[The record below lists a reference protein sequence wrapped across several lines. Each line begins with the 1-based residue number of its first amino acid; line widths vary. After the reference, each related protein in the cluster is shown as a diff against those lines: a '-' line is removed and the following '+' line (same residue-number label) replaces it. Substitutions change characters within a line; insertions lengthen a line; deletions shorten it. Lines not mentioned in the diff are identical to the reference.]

1 MPTNISYMLLVLL
14 FIIPTLF
21 LGQFYFDAVL
31 GKVNRRSNRYGYII
45 GFVILHLVYYL
56 VNMPSTLSSI
66 LAIVMILCMA
76 LSYKVQLGTIIVFTF
91 IYVVL
96 QTIINS
102 MGVYLFFGGVNYSIE
117 TPYELMQ
124 THYNRS
130 IKLLLFSFLVML
142 MVSQLIRLI
151 SRRRSIVLQP
161 RYYLL
166 FLIVPLISI
175 WQINVL
181 FAYSQKNSYYVVSV
195 LGLLFLNVFVIY
207 MFDMLMER
215 FRLLNQ
221 NVYLQQQMDYQDA
234 NYEKTVHTFKDIKRV
249 IHDTNQHLLYIEEC
263 IRRQE
268 PEAAIEHIQ
277 TTLNRV
283 DQAYHRVNTGNL
295 VIDALVSNTL
305 SIGQS
310 NGIRIDTRL
319 RLHSPTVRIERYDLC
334 VVLGNLLDNAIE
346 ASKHI
351 RLADDRY
358 ISIQIHSNESTL
370 YIHIINHSSTPNTDW
385 SSNKPGDGYHGLGLT
400 NISRLCEKYGG
411 HMTIENHNNRVE
423 NMVVLPFYE
432 E

>member
-1 MPTNISYMLLVLL
+1 MGYMLLVLL
-14 FIIPTLF
+14 FIVPTLL

-31 GKVNRRSNRYGYII
+31 GKVNRRPNRLGYII
-45 GFVILHLVYYL
+45 GFVILHLIYYL
-56 VNMPSTLSSI
+56 VDMPATLSSL
-66 LAIVMILCMA
+66 LAIVMILCLA
-76 LSYKVQLGTIIVFTF
+76 LSYRAQLGTIIVFTF

-102 MGVYLFFGGVNYSIE
+102 MGVYLFFGGVDYSVD
-117 TPYELMQ
+117 TPYRLMQ
-124 THYNRS
+124 SHYNRS

-142 MVSQLIRLI
+142 MISQLIRLI
-151 SRRRSIVLQP
+151 SRRHSIVLQP

-181 FAYSQKNSYYVVSV
+181 FAYSQRNSYYVISV

-319 RLHSPTVRIERYDLC
+319 RLHSPTVHIERYDLC

-351 RLADDRY
+351 RVADDRY
-358 ISIQIHSNESTL
+358 ISINIHSNESTL
-370 YIHIINHSSTPNTDW
+370 YIHITNHSSTPQTDW
-385 SSNKPGDGYHGLGLT
+385 SSSKPGDGYHGLGLT

-411 HMTIENHNNRVE
+411 HMTIENHNHRVE
-423 NMVVLPFYE
+423 SMVVLPFYE

>member
-1 MPTNISYMLLVLL
+1 MPTPISYMLLVLL
-14 FIIPTLF
+14 FVVPMLL
-21 LGQFYFDAVL
+21 LGQLYFDAVL
-31 GKVNRRSNRYGYII
+31 GRMNRRPNRYPYII
-45 GFVILHLVYYL
+45 VFVVLHLIYYL
-56 VNMPSTLSSI
+56 VNMPSALSSL
-66 LAIVMILCMA
+66 LAIVMILSLA
-76 LSYKVQLGTIIVFTF
+76 LSYRVQLGTLLVFTF

-96 QTIINS
+96 QTIVNS
-102 MGVYLFFGGVNYSIE
+102 MGVHLFFGGIDYSIE
-117 TPYELMQ
+117 TPYQLMQ
-124 THYNRS
+124 SQYTRS

-142 MVSQLIRLI
+142 MISQLIRLI
-151 SRRRSIVLQP
+151 SRRRSIALQP

-166 FLIVPLISI
+166 FLIVPVISI

-181 FAYSQKNSYYVVSV
+181 FAYSQQNSYYVISV

-234 NYEKTVHTFKDIKRV
+234 NYEKTVHTFKDIKRI
-249 IHDTNQHLLYIEEC
+249 IHDTNQHLIYIEEC

-268 PEAAIEHIQ
+268 PEAAIEHIH

-283 DQAYHRVNTGNL
+283 DQAYYRVNTGNL

-319 RLHSPTVRIERYDLC
+319 RLHSPAVRIERYDLC

-346 ASKHI
+346 ASKQI

-358 ISIQIHSNESTL
+358 ISINIHSSESTL
-370 YIHIINHSSTPNTDW
+370 YIHITNHSSQSDIDW
-385 SSNKPGDGYHGLGLT
+385 TSSKPGDGYHGLGLT
-400 NISRLCEKYGG
+400 NISRLCDKYGG
-411 HMTIENHNNRVE
+411 HMTIESHNHRVE
-423 NMVVLPFYE
+423 SMVVLPFYE